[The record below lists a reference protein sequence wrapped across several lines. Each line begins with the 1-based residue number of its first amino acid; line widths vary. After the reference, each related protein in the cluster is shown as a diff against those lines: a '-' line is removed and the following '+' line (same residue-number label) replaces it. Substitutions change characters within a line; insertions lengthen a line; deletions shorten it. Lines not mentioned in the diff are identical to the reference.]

1 MGSGWLRLRISGL
14 GASVGRVSGL
24 RAFYRPATR
33 TPEPKALDGFEGF
46 RHAEGWGGNGPGLVQ
61 HAGCGF
67 KHFQTLTPEPMVSI
81 CLHFLLLLILLLQLL
96 LPHYNPEP

>member
-1 MGSGWLRLRISGL
+1 M
-14 GASVGRVSGL
+14 GRVSGL

-33 TPEPKALDGFEGF
+33 TPEPKALDGFEGV

-67 KHFQTLTPEPMVSI
+67 KHPRTHGFNMPPLSVTTNPTIATVTTTL
-81 CLHFLLLLILLLQLL
+81 
-96 LPHYNPEP
+96 